1 MDQINP
7 KMDQKGAKNGWKGQK
22 MSCWTQ
28 KNWVVRLL
36 PLLRIFY
43 KHLLRKME
51 NGKNPQ
57 NSISGLHILRIF
69 VIIDLER
76 ISNIR
81 DKLLWHGPLL
91 LSPLDPWNLWNPFN
105 RSRIIMGKF
114 GCTQIRTSS
123 SCSSER
129 KKDFGNL
136 FLGSE
141 YFAQR
146 LNRPFGK
153 NPKK

>member
-1 MDQINP
+1 MGQLNP
-7 KMDQKGAKNGWKGQK
+7 KMDQKGAKNGWKGLK
-22 MSCWTQ
+22 IELLDQ

-43 KHLLRKME
+43 KHLLR
-51 NGKNPQ
+51 NGGYPPPTVYGKNPQ

-69 VIIDLER
+69 VIIDIER

-105 RSRIIMGKF
+105 RIRIIMGKF

-123 SCSSER
+123 SCSSE
-129 KKDFGNL
+129 KEKDLFNL
-136 FLGSE
+136 FLG
-141 YFAQR
+141 FKIFC
-146 LNRPFGK
+146 PDV
-153 NPKK
+153 